1 MVKFSQRKG
10 VNYVNRFAENVA
22 LLHLL
27 NQDTKSL
34 TIGELYELYA
44 QAVKDA
50 EAYAKQ
56 ADREKNGPSFSI
68 N

>member
-1 MVKFSQRKG
+1 M
-10 VNYVNRFAENVA
+10 NRFAENVA

-27 NQDTKSL
+27 NQGTKSL

-56 ADREKNGPSFSI
+56 ADREKNGPSFSF